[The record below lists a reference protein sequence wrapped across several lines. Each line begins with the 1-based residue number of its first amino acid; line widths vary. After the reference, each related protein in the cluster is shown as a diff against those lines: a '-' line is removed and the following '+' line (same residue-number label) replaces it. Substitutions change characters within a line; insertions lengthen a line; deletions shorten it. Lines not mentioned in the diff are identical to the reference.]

1 MARGCTG
8 GATTAPKHAKPDGN
22 RPSGQDSAPAGQI
35 IVMFAGFL
43 VALMGMLGLA
53 IDVGYALA
61 ARRAVQAA
69 ADAGAL
75 AGARMIA
82 RYTPAAPTSA
92 QAEVVT
98 IVQKNDFGNVTPSV
112 LSCEYI
118 GQNWNVVG
126 TCNQTVPAMAVGTR
140 VKTRATVDTFFI
152 RVLPG
157 APKQVTVGGYAKAR
171 VEVAKNNPSDGP
183 FLVCGFNA
191 WDVTDNPLGK
201 GPKTGTNTDI
211 LLSASPFKINPQAI
225 GRTFRIH
232 DPQLASKGQAGCGIS
247 SSDFMGLADQDANA
261 GKPAN
266 SWFTFATGD
275 KAGPTRT
282 TVSGAEG
289 CKAGASEPYNCVM
302 ILPIAT
308 NNPAGSNSSK
318 QMFVV
323 GFAAFYVTTVDSN
336 THNGQ
341 LLGAYIINGPGT
353 NTYSRDRY
361 GTVVVR
367 LIW

>member
-1 MARGCTG
+1 MTRLTGSCATTPSKYTALGVNQTG
-8 GATTAPKHAKPDGN
+8 GPERAHT
-22 RPSGQDSAPAGQI
+22 GQI

-53 IDVGYALA
+53 TDVGYALA

-82 RYTPAAPTSA
+82 RYTPASPTSA
-92 QAEVVT
+92 QAEVVS
-98 IVQKNDFGNVTPSV
+98 IVQKNNFGDVTPTV
-112 LSCEYI
+112 LSCDYI
-118 GQNWNVVG
+118 GANWQPVG
-126 TCNQTVPAMAVGTR
+126 SCNQTVPATAVGTR

-171 VEVAKNNPSDGP
+171 VEVAKNNPSDAP

-191 WDVTDNPLGK
+191 WDVTDNPTGK
-201 GPKTGTNTDI
+201 GPNTGTNTNI
-211 LLSASPFKINPQAI
+211 LLSASPFTINPQAI

-232 DPQLASKGQAGCGIS
+232 DPQLTSKGQASCGIS

-261 GKPAN
+261 GKSAN
-266 SWFTFATGD
+266 TWFTFATGD

-289 CKAGASEPYNCVM
+289 CKAGAGEPYNCVM

-308 NNPAGSNSSK
+308 NNPVGSNSSK